1 MAFLMLSVTEDQW
14 SMEGTE
20 LGTGQSLR
28 RMSAICPRSSLEPA
42 FVGVNSPG

>member
-20 LGTGQSLR
+20 LGTGQSL
-28 RMSAICPRSSLEPA
+28 SATQHA
-42 FVGVNSPG
+42 F